1 LRRSRL
7 TVFFRLPLALPHVIW
22 LTIWTS
28 ATLVVVAF
36 QWLWVIG
43 SRHMERNVH
52 GYVGRLA
59 RYHVHVNAYVLLLA
73 DPWPKANGREG
84 YPIDLVLDPP
94 AQQTRVSVVLRLILA
109 VPACVFTFVLHIV
122 LNVVAVL
129 GWFAS
134 LALGR
139 MPQGLR
145 DLGAYC
151 LRFEAQT
158 YAYVLLLSPRYPS
171 LAG

>member
-1 LRRSRL
+1 MQEGVHEYISRL
-7 TVFFRLPLALPHVIW
+7 V
-22 LTIWTS
+22 
-28 ATLVVVAF
+28 
-36 QWLWVIG
+36 
-43 SRHMERNVH
+43 
-52 GYVGRLA
+52 

-73 DPWPKANGREG
+73 DPWPKTNGRAG
-84 YPIDLVLDPP
+84 YPIDLSLDPP
-94 AQQTRVSVVLRLILA
+94 EQHNRVSVVFRLILA
-109 VPACVFTFVLHIV
+109 MPACVFTFVLHIV
-122 LNVVAVL
+122 LHVVAFL

-158 YAYVLLLSPRYPS
+158 YAYVLLLTPRYPS